1 MEKYISSE
9 DWAQALNSFNKAV
22 KAGLYISIDY
32 KEWKRLNAFK
42 IFDDFIE
49 LDYDSEE
56 NEIRVL
62 CIATGEFYSYCCLPL
77 SFGGFLYQKFFMEEN
92 KMAISASNL
101 TKPTWNYDLDV
112 AKTAASIS
120 STNTYSTI
128 NTGSTYDSLSY
139 IDTKAD
145 KADVETI
152 SAKIATIETKIDNL
166 KTKENKEMKNFTF
179 DFGPCNDDQVRM
191 SMYGL
196 AVKNASGAYV
206 SYDKDAGTIVDVD
219 ILNFKGAK
227 YMYKM
232 PSALAEVHPLDIVI
246 HARKPMIVIENKTK
260 SLTVIDPVAGE
271 KKEILPT
278 VSPFGFT
285 FITKIFCPFSMNEA
299 NASAANPF
307 GNMMFPLMF
316 MDDENLDENAIF
328 MMMAMGG
335 NTSTFA
341 NNPMLL
347 YCLMGDNKDMK
358 SMLPFLMMSQQT
370 TTPATT
376 PNA

>member
-1 MEKYISSE
+1 MKNEKCLTSLE
-9 DWAQALNSFNKAV
+9 WAQALIGFNTQV
-22 KAGLYISIDY
+22 KHHHCSPVNYN
-32 KEWKRLNAFK
+32 EWRRLNTLSEA
-42 IFDDFIE
+42 E
-49 LDYDSEE
+49 LFYSPKEKE
-56 NEIRVL
+56 KVIQVYL
-62 CIATGEFYSYCCLPL
+62 ISTGEIFTYPCSS
-77 SFGGFLYQKFFMEEN
+77 SFGDFLYQRFFMEEKDMN
-92 KMAISASNL
+92 YSDLAITA
-101 TKPTWNYDLDV
+101 TK
-112 AKTAASIS
+112 
-120 STNTYSTI
+120 I
-128 NTGSTYDSLSY
+128 NTDTYDNGITVLSSF
-139 IDTKAD
+139 DTKAD
-145 KADVETI
+145 KTEINTLNT
-152 SAKIATIETKIDNL
+152 KITTIEKEIDNL
-166 KTKENKEMKNFTF
+166 KIKENKEMKNFNF

-206 SYDKDAGTIVDVD
+206 SYDKETGTIVDVD

-232 PSALAEVHPLDIVI
+232 PSAIAEVRPLDVII
-246 HARKPMIVIENKTK
+246 HARKPMIVIENNTK

-285 FITKIFCPFSMNEA
+285 FITKIFCPFSMSEA

-316 MDDENLDENAIF
+316 MDDDNLDENTLF

-335 NTSTFA
+335 NTSTFV

-358 SMLPFLMMSQQT
+358 SMLPFLMMSQQQ
-370 TTPATT
+370 PTT

>member
-1 MEKYISSE
+1 MKNEKRLTSIE
-9 DWAQALNSFNKAV
+9 WAQALRSFNEAT
-22 KAGLYISIDY
+22 KAGLYIPIDY

-49 LDYDSEE
+49 LYYDSEE

-77 SFGGFLYQKFFMEEN
+77 SFGNFLYQRFFMEEKN
-92 KMAISASNL
+92 MSYSNSIGLATSGIYNIPTTNSDYSITATKMDTGI
-101 TKPTWNYDLDV
+101 V
-112 AKTAASIS
+112 G
-120 STNTYSTI
+120 TYEGI
-128 NTGSTYDSLSY
+128 F
-139 IDTKAD
+139 DTKAD
-145 KADVETI
+145 KTEINTLN
-152 SAKIATIETKIDNL
+152 AKIAAIETKIDN
-166 KTKENKEMKNFTF
+166 KENKEMTNFTF

-206 SYDKDAGTIVDVD
+206 SYDKETGTIVDVD
-219 ILNFKGAK
+219 ILNFKGSK

-232 PSALAEVHPLDIVI
+232 PSAIAEVHPLDIII
-246 HARKPMIVIENKTK
+246 HARKPMIVIENNTK
-260 SLTVIDPVAGE
+260 SLTVIDPIAGE

-285 FITKIFCPFSMNEA
+285 FITKIFCPFSMSEA

-316 MDDENLDENAIF
+316 MDDDNLDENALFI
-328 MMMAMGG
+328 MMAMGG
-335 NTSTFA
+335 NTSTFV

-347 YCLMGDNKDMK
+347 YCLMGENKDMK
-358 SMLPFLMMSQQT
+358 SMLPFLMMSQQQPT
-370 TTPATT
+370 TS
-376 PNA
+376 NA

>member
-1 MEKYISSE
+1 MKNEKYLTSLE
-9 DWAQALNSFNKAV
+9 WAQALIDFNAQV
-22 KAGLYISIDY
+22 KLHHYSPINY
-32 KEWKRLNAFK
+32 NEWRRLNTLSEAELFYFPEEVK
-42 IFDDFIE
+42 IQVYTYSIG
-49 LDYDSEE
+49 
-56 NEIRVL
+56 EIF
-62 CIATGEFYSYCCLPL
+62 TYSYSSTS
-77 SFGGFLYQKFFMEEN
+77 SFGYFLYQRFFMEEKDMN
-92 KMAISASNL
+92 YSNSIGL
-101 TKPTWNYDLDV
+101 TANEIYNITTTNGSYDP
-112 AKTAASIS
+112 AAV
-120 STNTYSTI
+120 TK
-128 NTGSTYDSLSY
+128 
-139 IDTKAD
+139 IDTGIVGAYNGITIMDAKANKTEVD
-145 KADVETI
+145 TLN
-152 SAKIATIETKIDNL
+152 AKIAAIETKIDNL
-166 KTKENKEMKNFTF
+166 KIKENKEMKNFTF

-206 SYDKDAGTIVDVD
+206 SYDKETGTIVDVD

-232 PSALAEVHPLDIVI
+232 PSAIAEVRPLDIVI

-260 SLTVIDPVAGE
+260 SLTVIDPIAGE

-285 FITKIFCPFSMNEA
+285 FITKIFCPFSMSEA

-316 MDDENLDENAIF
+316 MDDDNLDENALF

-335 NTSTFA
+335 NTSTFV
-341 NNPMLL
+341 NNPMFL
-347 YCLMGDNKDMK
+347 YCLMGENKDMK
-358 SMLPFLMMSQQT
+358 SMLPFLMMSQQQ
-370 TTPATT
+370 PTT